1 MHTPQLIAVQPLELL
16 QAPVFRLLAL
26 DEREIIDALGELNRL
41 GELRF
46 RMQGDVIE
54 INVDEEG

>member
-1 MHTPQLIAVQPLELL
+1 LAS
-16 QAPVFRLLAL
+16 PVFRLLAL
-26 DEREIIDALGELNRL
+26 EGTEVIDALGELNQQ

-54 INVDEEG
+54 LEIGGAE